1 MDRLS
6 LTDGAL
12 AAWLGAQ
19 PADDH
24 SILVERALRIGL
36 TALQSVGVTL
46 NLDAVRSRVRPLRG
60 PEPRGER
67 AGRGRARAGAPRANF
82 GDDGGRLPRTLEAFL
97 GDRGKLKSMVDEL
110 FDPRRRDS
118 AIGRIG
124 TMLETYFDGDGSRLA
139 QLLDP
144 TRMNSPLHQFR
155 MEVDNGFKALHEK
168 LVAIE
173 AAQAARAGERS
184 KSAAKGGDFEELL
197 EGMLGDIARGAN
209 DLLERTGT
217 DAGDA
222 GRSKKGDFVLTLD
235 PDVCRGA
242 DLRVVVEAKDRKV
255 SGREMR
261 DELRA
266 AKTNRDAAA
275 ALVIFTPA
283 HAPAGIAPFD
293 VRAGDVY
300 AVIDP
305 ADPDAATLQAAV
317 RLARLLALASLR
329 ESEAE
334 VDLGEVQASLT
345 GDSGGA
351 RGGPQPQ
358 GPALEHRDLVAR
370 TSPRPGQA
378 PRSDPCLDHAG
389 RARARARLADQA
401 GDATAQRRGGET
413 VGSAPVDGRVV
424 ESAPARGEHASV
436 EPEGDPC
443 RAPCGKGPSSSA
455 S

>member
-1 MDRLS
+1 MEARIVSFPSASPAVRVNGDRIDVERLS

-24 SILVERALRIGL
+24 SILVERAVRIGL

-46 NLDAVRSRVRPLRG
+46 NLDAVRS
-60 PEPRGER
+60 EFER
-67 AGRGRARAGAPRANF
+67 FADQSRTANEQAAAALEQVLRANF

-197 EGMLGDIARGAN
+197 EGMLGDIARGAH
-209 DLLERTGT
+209 DVLERTGT
-217 DAGDA
+217 NAGDD

-235 PDVCRGA
+235 PDLCRGA

-305 ADPDAATLQAAV
+305 SDPDMATLEAAV
-317 RLARLLALASLR
+317 RLARLLALTSVR
-329 ESEAE
+329 ESEAD
-334 VDLGEVQASLT
+334 VDLSDVQASLT
-345 GDSGGA
+345 A
-351 RGGPQPQ
+351 IRE
-358 GPALEHRDLVAR
+358 ALEAVRALKVQLSNIGS
-370 TSPRPGQA
+370 TSTAVSVGLDKLREAILAWISRAEKELA
-378 PRSDPCLDHAG
+378 PNR
-389 RARARARLADQA
+389 
-401 GDATAQRRGGET
+401 
-413 VGSAPVDGRVV
+413 
-424 ESAPARGEHASV
+424 
-436 EPEGDPC
+436 
-443 RAPCGKGPSSSA
+443 
-455 S
+455 